1 MSTMQEDIL
10 AARYFKNDERT
21 YVDVCRRVADFIG
34 DTDEERNDYYELMVN
49 KIFLPNSPTLMNAGC
64 PNPFMSACVVLP
76 IEDNMESIFNTIKN
90 AAICHQRGAGTGFS
104 FNHLRP
110 EGALVNS
117 SQGKASGPVSFMT
130 VFDKATSV
138 VSQGGSRRGA
148 NMGILNIDHPDILK
162 FIRCKEKEGE
172 IANFNI
178 SVMITNDFMDKVVNK
193 KWDAVVTTQLDGYKV
208 TVKELWDEII
218 NHAWK
223 NGEPGILFKDI
234 INDDNTV
241 PQYGDIESTNPCG
254 EQPLLPYESCTLGSI
269 NLSKFVMDNGR
280 FDFDTFG
287 CTVEKCVKFLNSVV
301 LKNEF
306 PLPQLKEMALK
317 TRKIGL
323 GVMGFA
329 DALIMMG
336 IKYDSDFAV
345 HFINNVMDVLNECA
359 FAVSYNLSYLLDDE
373 ECEILNFDKCK
384 RKYLSMVAKYP
395 IGCLNNACLT
405 TIAPTGTISL
415 LADCSSGIEPVFSY
429 VYKRKNVVGKEYVVV
444 HPLFEKRMKEYCRG
458 DKMRFNRIVD
468 YAYKHGSI
476 QNCPLIDDQHLK
488 DLFRTALDISPEWHI
503 DIQAAFQDWVMSSI
517 SKTINMPESI
527 TPKEIGDCIIRAYKK
542 RCKGLTVYR
551 TNSRENVVLNLAEE
565 EKKEEKSLTNYVYE
579 RPKMLSGH
587 TYQVQSGCCRL
598 YVTINRDENGI
609 KEVFVSNSGGHGG
622 CAALLE
628 SLGRMVSLSLQSGC
642 DIDSII
648 KSLSK
653 VVCSACLKNK
663 DAEAKSCSAVVAK
676 CLKLEI
682 APKKVI
688 ESVPLPFV
696 NQDAL
701 PYYMTRTTSSSVVYP
716 VNTSGYT
723 AQSESIVNYPSTHW
737 LCPECGASNVDNGGC
752 KTCSECGYSK
762 CG

>member
-10 AARYFKNDERT
+10 AARYFKNDEHT
-21 YVDVCRRVADFIG
+21 YADVCRRVANFIG
-34 DTDEERNDYYELMVN
+34 DTEEERNDYYDLMVN

-76 IEDNMESIFNTIKN
+76 IEDNMESIFTTIKN

-172 IANFNI
+172 ISNFNI
-178 SVMITNDFMDKVVNK
+178 SVMITNDFMDKVVNE
-193 KWDAVVTTQLDGYKV
+193 KWDAVVTTQQDGYKV
-208 TVKELWDEII
+208 TVKELWNEII
-218 NHAWK
+218 NHAWR

-241 PQYGDIESTNPCG
+241 PQYGDIEATNPCG

-269 NLSKFVMDNGR
+269 NLSKFVATTSDGNAYFRYDDFGYTVRACVR
-280 FDFDTFG
+280 FLD
-287 CTVEKCVKFLNSVV
+287 SVV
-301 LKNEF
+301 LKNDF
-306 PLPQLKEMALK
+306 PLPELEKMALE

-336 IKYDSDFAV
+336 IKYDSDEARW
-345 HFINNVMDVLNECA
+345 FIDTMMEVLTYNVFGESHMLYGEE
-359 FAVSYNLSYLLDDE
+359 LD
-373 ECEILNFDKCK
+373 LAFDKCK
-384 RKYLSMVAKYP
+384 RKYSKILKSFLGFK
-395 IGCLNNACLT
+395 NACLT

-429 VYKRKNVVGKEYVVV
+429 VYKRKNVVGKEYMVI
-444 HPLFEKRMKEYCRG
+444 HPLFEKQMKEYCNG
-458 DKMRFNRIVD
+458 DEEKFNAIVD
-468 YAYKHGSI
+468 YTYKHGSI
-476 QNCPLIDDQHLK
+476 QNCSLITDQNLK
-488 DLFRTALDISPEWHI
+488 DVFRTALDISPEWHI

-527 TPKEIGDCIIRAYKK
+527 TPKEIGDCIIRAYQK

-551 TNSRENVVLNLAEE
+551 TNSRQNVVLNLAEE
-565 EKKEEKSLTNYVYE
+565 EKKAEKSLTHGIYK
-579 RPKMLSGH
+579 RPQLLSGH

-598 YVTINRDENGI
+598 YVTINRDEKGI

-628 SLGRMVSLSLQSGC
+628 SLGRMVSLGLQSGC

-676 CLKLEI
+676 CLRLES
-682 APKKVI
+682 K
-688 ESVPLPFV
+688 STTLPFV
-696 NQDAL
+696 TQDAL
-701 PYYMTRTTSSSVVYP
+701 PHYMTRTNSSAVVYP

-723 AQSESIVNYPSTHW
+723 AKPESIVNYPSTHW

>member
-21 YVDVCRRVADFIG
+21 YADVCRRVANFIG

-162 FIRCKEKEGE
+162 FIRCKEQEGE

-178 SVMITNDFMDKVVNK
+178 SVMITNDFMDKVIGG

-269 NLSKFVMDNGR
+269 NLSKFVNENGV
-280 FDFDTFG
+280 FDYTEFG
-287 CTVEKCVKFLNSVV
+287 EVVTQAVGFLNSVV
-301 LKNEF
+301 LKNDF
-306 PLPQLKEMALK
+306 PLPELKEMALK

-336 IKYDSDFAV
+336 IRYDSDEALR
-345 HFINNVMDVLNECA
+345 FINRVMDILNDMALWTSEIL
-359 FAVSYNLSYLLDDE
+359 SIEGGEELNLS
-373 ECEILNFDKCK
+373 FAKCT
-384 RKYLSMVAKYP
+384 RKYAKAVVKFS
-395 IGCLNNACLT
+395 GFNNACLT

-429 VYKRKNVVGKEYVVV
+429 VYKRKNVVGKEYMVV

-458 DKMRFNRIVD
+458 DEQKYNQIVD

-476 QNCPLIDDQHLK
+476 QDCPLITDLTIK
-488 DLFRTALDISPEWHI
+488 WLFRTALDVSPEWHI
-503 DIQAAFQDWVMSSI
+503 DIQAAFQEWVMSSI

-565 EKKEEKSLTNYVYE
+565 KKKEEPLINEIYE

-598 YVTINRDENGI
+598 YVTINRDQNGI

-642 DIDSII
+642 DIDLII

-653 VVCSACLKNK
+653 VTCSACLKNK

-676 CLKLEI
+676 CLRLET
-682 APKKVI
+682 
-688 ESVPLPFV
+688 ESKSVTLPFV
-696 NQDAL
+696 NQDRL
-701 PYYMTRTTSSSVVYP
+701 PDYMTRTSTANVVYP

-723 AQSESIVNYPSTHW
+723 AKSEGLVNYPSNHW
-737 LCPECGASNVDNGGC
+737 FCPECGASNVDNGGC

>member
-1 MSTMQEDIL
+1 MQEDIL

-21 YVDVCRRVADFIG
+21 YADVCKRVADFIG
-34 DTDEERNDYYELMVN
+34 DTEEERNDYYELMVN

-130 VFDKATSV
+130 VYDKATSV

-178 SVMITNDFMDKVVNK
+178 SVMITDDFMDKVINE
-193 KWDAVVTTQLDGYKV
+193 KWDDVVTTQQDGYKV
-208 TVKELWDEII
+208 TVKELWNEII

-234 INDDNTV
+234 INDDNAV

-269 NLSKFVMDNGR
+269 NLSKFVTEEGEFEYDR
-280 FDFDTFG
+280 FAE
-287 CTVEKCVKFLNSVV
+287 VVAQSVRFLNSVV
-301 LKNEF
+301 LKNDF
-306 PLPQLKEMALK
+306 PLPELKEMALK

-336 IKYDSDFAV
+336 IRYDSREAIN
-345 HFINNVMDVLNECA
+345 FINHVMDVLNDMALWTSEVLA
-359 FAVSYNLSYLLDDE
+359 NENGEMLN
-373 ECEILNFDKCK
+373 LNFTKCK
-384 RKYLSMVAKYP
+384 RKYADHVASYD
-395 IGCLNNACLT
+395 GFNNACLT

-429 VYKRKNVVGKEYVVV
+429 VYKRKNVVGKEYMVV
-444 HPLFEKRMKEYCRG
+444 HPLFEKRMKEYCKG
-458 DKMRFNRIVD
+458 NDEKFNQIIE

-476 QNCPLIDDQHLK
+476 QDCPLIDDWDIKQ
-488 DLFRTALDISPEWHI
+488 LFRTALDVSPEWHI
-503 DIQAAFQDWVMSSI
+503 DIQAAFQEWVMSSI

-527 TPKEIGDCIIRAYKK
+527 TPKEIGNCIIRAYQK

-551 TNSRENVVLNLAEE
+551 TNSRQNVVLNLAEE
-565 EKKEEKSLTNYVYE
+565 EKKEETSLTNNVYE
-579 RPKMLSGH
+579 RPKMLSGY

-653 VVCSACLKNK
+653 VVCSASLKNK

-682 APKKVI
+682 APK
-688 ESVPLPFV
+688 SVTLPFV

-701 PYYMTRTTSSSVVYP
+701 PYYMTRTSSSSVVYP

>member
-21 YVDVCRRVADFIG
+21 YADVCKRVADFIG
-34 DTDEERNDYYELMVN
+34 DTEEEREDYYELMVN

-130 VFDKATSV
+130 VYDKATSV

-178 SVMITNDFMDKVVNK
+178 SVMITDDFMDKVINE
-193 KWDAVVTTQLDGYKV
+193 KWDDVVTTQQDGYKV
-208 TVKELWDEII
+208 TVKELWNEII

-234 INDDNTV
+234 INDDNAV

-269 NLSKFVMDNGR
+269 NLSKFVYEDGGFDLDR
-280 FDFDTFG
+280 FAE
-287 CTVEKCVKFLNSVV
+287 VVAQSVRFLNSVV
-301 LKNEF
+301 LKNDF
-306 PLPQLKEMALK
+306 PLPELKEMALK

-336 IKYDSDFAV
+336 IRYDSREAIN
-345 HFINNVMDVLNECA
+345 FINRVMDVLNDMALWTSEVLA
-359 FAVSYNLSYLLDDE
+359 NENGEMLN
-373 ECEILNFDKCK
+373 LNFTKCK
-384 RKYLSMVAKYP
+384 RKYADHVASYD
-395 IGCLNNACLT
+395 GFNNACLT

-429 VYKRKNVVGKEYVVV
+429 VYKRKNVVGKEYMVV
-444 HPLFEKRMKEYCRG
+444 HPLFEKRMKEYCKG
-458 DKMRFNRIVD
+458 NDEKFNQIIE

-476 QNCPLIDDQHLK
+476 QDCPLIDDWDIKQ
-488 DLFRTALDISPEWHI
+488 LFRTALDVSPEWHI
-503 DIQAAFQDWVMSSI
+503 DIQAAFQEWVMSSI

-551 TNSRENVVLNLAEE
+551 TNSRQNVVLNLAEE
-565 EKKEEKSLTNYVYE
+565 EKKEETSLTNNVYE

-653 VVCSACLKNK
+653 VVCSASLKNK

-676 CLKLEI
+676 CLKLETE
-682 APKKVI
+682 PK
-688 ESVPLPFV
+688 SVTLPFV
-696 NQDAL
+696 NHDAL
-701 PYYMTRTTSSSVVYP
+701 PYYMTRTSSSNVVYP
-716 VNTSGYT
+716 VNTSGCT
-723 AQSESIVNYPSTHW
+723 PKPESIVNYPSNYW

>member
-21 YVDVCRRVADFIG
+21 YADVCRRVADFIG

-110 EGALVNS
+110 EGSLVNS

-178 SVMITNDFMDKVVNK
+178 SVMITNDFMDKVINE
-193 KWDAVVTTQLDGYKV
+193 KWDDVVTTQQDGYKV

-269 NLSKFVMDNGR
+269 NLSKFVDENGV
-280 FDFDTFG
+280 FDYIEFG
-287 CTVEKCVKFLNSVV
+287 EVVTQAVGFLNSVV
-301 LKNEF
+301 LKNDF
-306 PLPQLKEMALK
+306 PLPELKEMALK

-336 IKYDSDFAV
+336 IRYDSDEALR
-345 HFINNVMDVLNECA
+345 FINRVMDILNDMALWTSEIL
-359 FAVSYNLSYLLDDE
+359 SIESGEELNLS
-373 ECEILNFDKCK
+373 FAKCT
-384 RKYLSMVAKYP
+384 RKYAKAVVKFS
-395 IGCLNNACLT
+395 GFNNACLT

-429 VYKRKNVVGKEYVVV
+429 VYKRKNVVGKEYMVV
-444 HPLFEKRMKEYCRG
+444 HPLFEKQMKEYCRG
-458 DKMRFNRIVD
+458 DETRFNRIVD

-565 EKKEEKSLTNYVYE
+565 EKKEEKSLTNCVYE

-653 VVCSACLKNK
+653 VVCSASLKNK

-676 CLKLEI
+676 CLKLETE
-682 APKKVI
+682 PK
-688 ESVPLPFV
+688 SVTLPFV
-696 NQDAL
+696 NHDAL
-701 PYYMTRTTSSSVVYP
+701 PYYMTRTSSSNVVYP
-716 VNTSGYT
+716 VNTSGCT
-723 AQSESIVNYPSTHW
+723 PKPESIVNYPSNYW

>member
-1 MSTMQEDIL
+1 MQEDIL

-21 YVDVCRRVADFIG
+21 YADVCKRVADFIG
-34 DTDEERNDYYELMVN
+34 DTEEEREDYYELMVN

-178 SVMITNDFMDKVVNK
+178 SVMITNDFMDKVINE
-193 KWDAVVTTQLDGYKV
+193 KWDDVVTTQQDGYKV

-269 NLSKFVMDNGR
+269 NLSKFVDENGV
-280 FDFDTFG
+280 FDYTEFG
-287 CTVEKCVKFLNSVV
+287 EVVTQAVGFLNSVV
-301 LKNEF
+301 LKNDF
-306 PLPQLKEMALK
+306 PLPELKEMALK
-317 TRKIGL
+317 TRKVGL

-336 IKYDSDFAV
+336 IRYDSDEALR
-345 HFINNVMDVLNECA
+345 FINRVMDILNDMALWTSEIL
-359 FAVSYNLSYLLDDE
+359 SIEGGEELNLS
-373 ECEILNFDKCK
+373 FAKCT
-384 RKYLSMVAKYP
+384 RKYAKAVVKFS
-395 IGCLNNACLT
+395 GFNNACLT

-429 VYKRKNVVGKEYVVV
+429 VYKRKNVVGKEYMVV
-444 HPLFEKRMKEYCRG
+444 HPLFEKQMKEYCRG
-458 DKMRFNRIVD
+458 DETRFNRIVD

-653 VVCSACLKNK
+653 VVCSASLKNK

-676 CLKLEI
+676 CLKLETE
-682 APKKVI
+682 PK
-688 ESVPLPFV
+688 SVTLPFV
-696 NQDAL
+696 NHDAL
-701 PYYMTRTTSSSVVYP
+701 PYYMTRTSSSNVVYP
-716 VNTSGYT
+716 VNTSGCT
-723 AQSESIVNYPSTHW
+723 PKPESIVNYPSNYW

>member
-21 YVDVCRRVADFIG
+21 YADVCKRVADFIG
-34 DTDEERNDYYELMVN
+34 DTEEEREDYYELMVN

-178 SVMITNDFMDKVVNK
+178 SVMITDDFMDKVINE
-193 KWDAVVTTQLDGYKV
+193 KWDDVVTTQQDGYKV
-208 TVKELWDEII
+208 TVKELWNEII

-234 INDDNTV
+234 INDDNAV

-269 NLSKFVMDNGR
+269 NLSKFVYEDGGFDLDR
-280 FDFDTFG
+280 FAE
-287 CTVEKCVKFLNSVV
+287 VVAQSVRFLNSVV
-301 LKNEF
+301 LKNDF
-306 PLPQLKEMALK
+306 PLPELKEMALK

-336 IKYDSDFAV
+336 IRYDSREAIN
-345 HFINNVMDVLNECA
+345 FINRVMDVLNDMA
-359 FAVSYNLSYLLDDE
+359 FWTSEVLANENGGTLNLDFTKCNRKYANYIVSYDG
-373 ECEILNFDKCK
+373 F
-384 RKYLSMVAKYP
+384 
-395 IGCLNNACLT
+395 NNACLT

-429 VYKRKNVVGKEYVVV
+429 VYKRTNVVGKEYMVV
-444 HPLFEKRMKEYCRG
+444 HPLFEKQMKEYCKG
-458 DKMRFNRIVD
+458 NNEKFNQIIE

-476 QNCPLIDDQHLK
+476 QDCPLIDDWDIKQ
-488 DLFRTALDISPEWHI
+488 LFRTALDVSPEWHI
-503 DIQAAFQDWVMSSI
+503 DIQAAFQEWVMSSI

-527 TPKEIGDCIIRAYKK
+527 TPKEIGNCIIRAYEK

-551 TNSRENVVLNLAEE
+551 TNSRQNVVLNLAEE
-565 EKKEEKSLTNYVYE
+565 EKKEEPLINEIYE

-598 YVTINRDENGI
+598 YVTINRDQNGI

-653 VVCSACLKNK
+653 VTCSACLKNK

-676 CLKLEI
+676 CLRLETE
-682 APKKVI
+682 PK
-688 ESVPLPFV
+688 SVTLPFV
-696 NQDAL
+696 NQDRL
-701 PYYMTRTTSSSVVYP
+701 PDYMTRTSTANVVYP

-723 AQSESIVNYPSTHW
+723 AKSEGLVNYPSNHW
-737 LCPECGASNVDNGGC
+737 FCPECGASNVDNGGC

>member
-21 YVDVCRRVADFIG
+21 YADVCKRVADFIG
-34 DTDEERNDYYELMVN
+34 DTEEERENYYELMVN

-130 VFDKATSV
+130 VYDKATSV

-172 IANFNI
+172 ISNFNI
-178 SVMITNDFMDKVVNK
+178 SVMITNDFMDKVINE
-193 KWDAVVTTQLDGYKV
+193 KWDDVVTTQLDGYKV

-218 NHAWK
+218 NHAWR

-241 PQYGDIESTNPCG
+241 PQYGDIEATNPCG

-269 NLSKFVMDNGR
+269 NLSKFVATTSDGNAYFRYDDFGYTVRACVR
-280 FDFDTFG
+280 FLD
-287 CTVEKCVKFLNSVV
+287 SVV
-301 LKNEF
+301 LKNDF
-306 PLPQLKEMALK
+306 PLPELEKMALE

-336 IKYDSDFAV
+336 IKYDSDDARW
-345 HFINNVMDVLNECA
+345 FIDTMMEVLTYNVFGESHMLYGEE
-359 FAVSYNLSYLLDDE
+359 LD
-373 ECEILNFDKCK
+373 LAFDKCK
-384 RKYLSMVAKYP
+384 RKYSRILKSFLGFK
-395 IGCLNNACLT
+395 NACLT

-429 VYKRKNVVGKEYVVV
+429 VYKRKNVVGKEYMVI
-444 HPLFEKRMKEYCRG
+444 HPLFEKQMKEYCNG
-458 DKMRFNRIVD
+458 DETKFNAIVD

-476 QNCPLIDDQHLK
+476 QDCPLITDQNLK
-488 DLFRTALDISPEWHI
+488 DVFRTALDISPEWHI

-527 TPKEIGDCIIRAYKK
+527 TPKEIGNCIIRAYQK

-551 TNSRENVVLNLAEE
+551 TNSRQNVVLNLAEE
-565 EKKEEKSLTNYVYE
+565 EKKEETSLTNNVYE
-579 RPKMLSGH
+579 RPKMLSGY

-653 VVCSACLKNK
+653 VVCSASLKNK

-688 ESVPLPFV
+688 ERVTLPFV

-723 AQSESIVNYPSTHW
+723 AQSESIVNCPSTHW